1 MTRSIPPRN
10 TLHRLL
16 RPLIPNFRLQI
27 AHAEPGTFLNV
38 RLRQHLGLIA
48 RGAKAYESQYV
59 NLMRGLVSKGDIV
72 FDVGANIGFYSVLFS
87 RWVWSAGKV
96 IAYEP
101 DPRNVELLKRNLT
114 SNGCQNVIVRD
125 VALSKEQGSECFS
138 LDRITGA
145 TGHLGAGPT
154 YAETIL
160 GSGQSTL
167 VKVTTS
173 TLDAEAT
180 LWGPPNLIK
189 LDIEGGELDAL
200 SGALTLLARRQVLIV
215 SELSVWNESTVLS
228 RAAEATLLLG
238 DFGYVMIDLDTCREI
253 KPGSVGWMILA
264 VPRDRVR
271 ENVVAKAM
279 SKFAYY
285 SGKT

>member
-1 MTRSIPPRN
+1 MSLSIPHRN
-10 TLHRLL
+10 TLNRLL
-16 RPLIPNFRLQI
+16 RPLIPNFGLQI
-27 AHAEPGTFLNV
+27 AHVEPGTFLNV
-38 RLRQHLGLIA
+38 RLRQHLGLVA
-48 RGAKAYESQYV
+48 RGAKAYEPQYV

-87 RWVWSAGKV
+87 RWVWPSGKV

-114 SNGCQNVIVRD
+114 INRCRNVIVRD
-125 VALSKEQGSECFS
+125 VALSEELGTGWFS

-145 TGHLGAGPT
+145 TGHLGDGPT

-160 GSGQSTL
+160 GNGQSTF

-180 LWGPPNLIK
+180 LGGSPNLIK

-215 SELSVWNESTVLS
+215 SELSVWKESSVLS
-228 RAAEATLLLG
+228 KAAEATLLLG
-238 DFGYVMIDLDTCREI
+238 DYGYLMIDLDTCREI
-253 KPGSVGWMILA
+253 EPGSVGWMILA

-271 ENVVAKAM
+271 ENAISKAI
-279 SKFAYY
+279 SRLT
-285 SGKT
+285 SILGKT